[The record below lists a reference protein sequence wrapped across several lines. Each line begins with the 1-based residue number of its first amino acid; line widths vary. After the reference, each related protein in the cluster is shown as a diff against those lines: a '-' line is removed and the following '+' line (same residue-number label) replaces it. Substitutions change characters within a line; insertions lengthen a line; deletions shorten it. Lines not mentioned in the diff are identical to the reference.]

1 MSFLDNY
8 TFIESYELMPK
19 PTGARNNKNIEKN
32 NYDVIIDIDSINC
45 LNTKGWRI
53 TYNNEA
59 QKEMIEKL
67 KKIYVSVLGNSNR
80 GKTHI
85 LQKLGGTYLPA
96 GYQIQTKG
104 LSLKFAEGDIIL
116 MDTAGTN
123 VPLILDDLHK
133 TRPTQEELEKIK
145 LCQIITNYILQT
157 FIISQANVLICIVGM
172 LDLSEQKFLQKIKN
186 LCRNKKK
193 LIVIHN
199 LVHCRSNKDIVKYKD
214 EVLLKLISD
223 ELIEKDIPWIESENK
238 YKNLYSKY
246 FEEKVDT
253 NIRHF
258 IYGNDDDDNEN
269 KEEMFFYNNSA
280 IRYIKKII
288 RTEINRNNRII
299 ENLISHIKK
308 ICSYALKK
316 ELKSIVEKDGLI
328 KCEEKE
334 GIDPKNIL
342 ADELDNLIFI
352 EKNNEPL
359 YRYYKFENYFIIEI
373 DLCSKYKFLKV
384 MCNYNKELKETV
396 FKINGEKV
404 LDIEENDNS
413 YYINKRSNIKRF
425 NIEIKVKLEN
435 YEIKHIHKKKGHKV
449 EMNHG
454 ILYII
459 FEVS

>member
-1 MSFLDNY
+1 MSKKNV
-8 TFIESYELMPK
+8 
-19 PTGARNNKNIEKN
+19 NNTNIVKNA
-32 NYDVIIDIDSINC
+32 YDVVIDINSIKC
-45 LNTKGWRI
+45 LNTTGWKI
-53 TYNNEA
+53 DYANEA
-59 QKEMIEKL
+59 SGDIIENK

-85 LQKLGGTYLPA
+85 LQKLGGTNLPA

-104 LSLKFAEGDIIL
+104 LSLKFADGDIIL

-123 VPLILDDLHK
+123 VPLILDNLNRM
-133 TRPTQEELEKIK
+133 RPTQEELEKIK
-145 LCQIITNYILQT
+145 LCQIITNHILQT
-157 FIISQANVLICIVGM
+157 FIINQANVLICIVGM
-172 LDLSEQKFLQKIKN
+172 LDLSEQKFLQQIKN

-223 ELIEKDIPWIESENK
+223 VLIPKDIPWIESENK

-246 FEEKVDT
+246 FEEEADS

-258 IYGNDDDDNEN
+258 IYGNDDDDNKN
-269 KEEMFFYNNSA
+269 KEEMQFYNNSA
-280 IRYIKKII
+280 LKYIKKLI

-299 ENLISHIKK
+299 HNLISHTKK
-308 ICSYALKK
+308 ICSIALNK
-316 ELKSIVEKDGLI
+316 ELTSIIEKDGLI
-328 KCEEKE
+328 KCNKEEEIK
-334 GIDPKNIL
+334 PKNIL

-373 DLCSKYKFLKV
+373 DLCSKYKNLEV
-384 MCNYNKELKETV
+384 LCNYNRELKETV
-396 FKINGEKV
+396 FNIKGNKI
-404 LDIEENDNS
+404 LDIKEDDNS
-413 YYINKRSNIKRF
+413 YYINKRSDFKIFKL
-425 NIEIKVKLEN
+425 EIKVKLEN
-435 YEIKHIHKKKGHKV
+435 YGIKHIHKKKGHKA